1 MGESI
6 FFSSS
11 CQEVQAQEGPA
22 YLRGAATIL
31 RSMVDKPSPAQPQQP
46 SEQALIVKTK
56 VYYSSELHK
65 PSMITGSKMSLGP
78 SVYPVTGGE
87 VYI

>member
-1 MGESI
+1 MGESV

-31 RSMVDKPSPAQPQQP
+31 RSMVDSLPLHKPQQP

-65 PSMITGSKMSLGP
+65 PSITGSLGP
-78 SVYPVTGGE
+78 LVYPVTGGE